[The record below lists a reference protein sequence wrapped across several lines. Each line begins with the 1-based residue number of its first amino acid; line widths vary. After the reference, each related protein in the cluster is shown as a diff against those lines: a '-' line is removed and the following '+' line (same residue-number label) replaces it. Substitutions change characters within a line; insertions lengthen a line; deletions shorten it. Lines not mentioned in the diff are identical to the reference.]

1 MKNFFFKKKYIIRL
15 ISILLIKKVVG
26 AEEENTNSVNIRNRD
41 DAGTKTKGQTIQL
54 EEAVEK
60 LVNLKNEKRLKNS
73 LTPDDM

>member
-1 MKNFFFKKKYIIRL
+1 M
-15 ISILLIKKVVG
+15 IKKVVG